1 MERILRSCLQVGS
14 QPEADDCY
22 QNWLRLEEHNLDFT
36 TEEDREIG
44 DYLRVFFAQMSAP
57 PDFTLVRE
65 YFEKRDKIEVVAR
78 LEDVKKAQPY
88 IRTNFLSV
96 VKSELE
102 HQQTKQFIMSCKDA
116 AVIAEHGRN
125 LDKPVDGKKVMRG
138 VQDAINYL
146 YGKMTHFQNVEA
158 GEKLEGDLTDDADEV
173 LDEYDIISKSNKF
186 AGRNLFGMQ
195 PVDEACSG
203 HRSGEYWVHCAFPGE
218 LKTTLAL
225 NYMYNNSMVYGKNI
239 FYAILEMQYKSIR
252 RQMYVIHSSNGKFV
266 TDWWDEDRK
275 RGVPL
280 EKCYT
285 GLDYRKVRDGEL
297 DEVSARRLKIVA
309 QDFKANRKGR
319 PYVWRP
325 SEQVR
330 MDDIKRKAEMF
341 HNKFGCDGIVID
353 YLGLVLPKYRT
364 ADYVASINSVVTEGR
379 MLALNFARGKSVPVL
394 ALFQINRQGKLRAE
408 KNNGRYDM
416 AAIAYANQ
424 IEKDADVITY
434 TYLNDVLRKE
444 GKFYMGCLKNRENP
458 IFEQVVGKILWQ
470 SKRMRHIEPG
480 MLDMEADKLA
490 GHAQSITLTTD
501 DMI

>member
-1 MERILRSCLQVGS
+1 MERILRSLMQIAN
-14 QPEADDCY
+14 QPDVDDAY
-22 QNWLRLEEHNLDFT
+22 QNWLRFQEHDLDFSS
-36 TEEDREIG
+36 EEDREICG
-44 DYLRVFFAQMSAP
+44 YLKKFYDQMSAP
-57 PDFTLVRE
+57 PDFTLVRG
-65 YFEKRDKIEVVAR
+65 YFEQSDKIEVVTR
-78 LEDVKKAQPY
+78 LDEVKKAQPY

-102 HQQTKQFIMSCKDA
+102 AQQTKQFVMACKEA
-116 AVIAEHGRN
+116 SVIAEHGRS
-125 LDKPVDGKKVMRG
+125 LDKPVDGKKVVRG
-138 VQDAINYL
+138 VHDAANFMF
-146 YGKMTHFQNVEA
+146 GKLVHFQNVEA
-158 GEKLEGDLTDDADEV
+158 GEKLEGDITDDADEV
-173 LDEYDIISKSNKF
+173 LDEYDVISKSSKF

-225 NYMYNNSMVYGKNI
+225 NYLYNNTMVYGKNV
-239 FYAILEMQYKSIR
+239 FYAILEMQYKALR
-252 RQMYVIHSSNGKFV
+252 RQMYVIHSSHGKFV
-266 TDWWDEDRK
+266 TEWHEEDRR
-275 RGVPL
+275 RGLPPDR
-280 EKCYT
+280 CYI

-297 DEVSARRLKIVA
+297 DDVDAKRLRVVA
-309 QDFKANRKGR
+309 QDFRATRKGH
-319 PYVWRP
+319 PYIWRP

-330 MDDIKRKAEMF
+330 MDDIRRKAEMF
-341 HNKFGCDGIVID
+341 HNKYGCDGIVID

-364 ADYVASINSVVTEGR
+364 SDYVASINSVVTEGR

-408 KNNGRYDM
+408 KADGRYDM

-434 TYLNDVLRKE
+434 TYLNDALRKE

-458 IFEQVVGKILWQ
+458 IFERFVGKILWK

-480 MLDMEADKLA
+480 LLDMDADKLA
-490 GHAQSITLTTD
+490 SHAQAIALTTD
-501 DMI
+501 DML